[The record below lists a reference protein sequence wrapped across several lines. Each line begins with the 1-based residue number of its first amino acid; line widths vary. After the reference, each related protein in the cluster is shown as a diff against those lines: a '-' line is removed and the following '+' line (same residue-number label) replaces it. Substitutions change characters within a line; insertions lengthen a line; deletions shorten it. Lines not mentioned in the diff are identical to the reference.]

1 MTRYEEKYEGL
12 SVMFEKDNLENTL
25 GETISKAGKKQLR
38 IAETE
43 KYPHVTFFFN
53 GGREEPFP
61 GEDRILC
68 PSPPVA
74 TYDQQPEM
82 SAEEICVKATE
93 AILKAQYDFVCINFA
108 NPDMVGHTGVFEA
121 AVKACTKVDACVKRV
136 VEAGIQK
143 DYAIMILADHGNV
156 DKMRNEDG
164 SPNTAHTTAP
174 VPCILIGAED
184 QGPLHNGKL
193 GDVAPTLLSL
203 MGIEI
208 PAAMTGKLLC

>member
-1 MTRYEEKYEGL
+1 
-12 SVMFEKDNLENTL
+12 
-25 GETISKAGKKQLR
+25 
-38 IAETE
+38 
-43 KYPHVTFFFN
+43 
-53 GGREEPFP
+53 
-61 GEDRILC
+61 
-68 PSPPVA
+68 
-74 TYDQQPEM
+74 
-82 SAEEICVKATE
+82 
-93 AILKAQYDFVCINFA
+93 
-108 NPDMVGHTGVFEA
+108 
-121 AVKACTKVDACVKRV
+121 
-136 VEAGIQK
+136 
-143 DYAIMILADHGNV
+143 MILADHGNV